1 MCTILNNWIR
11 FLQRLTR
18 ETLDVRYLTHLDNL
32 KHRPTFMAIFN
43 SRFYQYSLCA
53 MSVYITAAP
62 LLILEDPRD
71 QWQLSHYNIVEYI
84 CFVMMVDPLL
94 VLIFIGPKKL
104 LSGYFYTQEIFSSL
118 TLIGLSVMSDCV
130 APERGQSLAQTNYV
144 FFLIYSAVCF
154 SKITRIFAT
163 VLNELPQVKAVF
175 SVMANLKPFLS
186 DMFGMMI
193 VLFLIFGQFGINNF
207 GGLVNSETPEIY
219 LKKIGSP
226 LPKDYHRVNFNDF
239 PNSMVTLYN
248 GFLKANWQQ
257 IANMFLVGSP
267 SKVMRYYFIAFI
279 VMTSLVLLNL
289 VIGFIVEVI
298 LTHLNKKYSKFIRI
312 DEAMLQ
318 QIKASEEFDDSSEEN
333 VDDEDVYVDDEK
345 ESDLEAK
352 ILSVAADVNKGIKKN
367 MKVLGVEEKRL
378 DRKAHEHMSKMPM
391 I

>member
-1 MCTILNNWIR
+1 MT
-11 FLQRLTR
+11 T
-18 ETLDVRYLTHLDNL
+18 DNL

-43 SRFYQYSLCA
+43 SRVYQYSFCA

-84 CFVMMVDPLL
+84 CFIMMVDPLL

-104 LSGYFYTQEIFSSL
+104 LNGLFYSLEIFSSL
-118 TLIGLSVMSDCV
+118 ALIGLSVMSDCV
-130 APERGQSLAQTNYV
+130 APERGQSLAQTNYI

-193 VLFLIFGQFGINNF
+193 CIFLIFGQFGINNF
-207 GGLVNSETPEIY
+207 GGLVNSETPDVY
-219 LKKIGSP
+219 LQKIGSP

-248 GFLKANWQQ
+248 GFLKANWQL
-257 IANMFLVGSP
+257 IANMFLVGMP

-279 VMTSLVLLNL
+279 VVTSLVLLNL

-298 LTHLNKKYSKFIRI
+298 LTHLNKKYAKFIRI
-312 DEAMLQ
+312 DEAMLE
-318 QIKASEEFDDSSEEN
+318 QIKNSEEFDDSSEEN
-333 VDDEDVYVDDEK
+333 VDEEDVYVDDEK
-345 ESDLEAK
+345 ESDLEAR
-352 ILSVAADVNKGIKKN
+352 ILAVAADVNKGIQKN

-378 DRKAHEHMSKMPM
+378 DRKTLDQMSKMPM